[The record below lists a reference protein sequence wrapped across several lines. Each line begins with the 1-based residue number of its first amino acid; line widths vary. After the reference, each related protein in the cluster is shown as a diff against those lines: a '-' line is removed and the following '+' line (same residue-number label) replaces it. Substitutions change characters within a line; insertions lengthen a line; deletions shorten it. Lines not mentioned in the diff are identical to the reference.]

1 MIDAALFQKIF
12 LFQDIKPD
20 ELHRVL
26 DRTSLREFP
35 AGTVIIQ
42 EGEPGDSLFIMAAG
56 EVEITKQL
64 TLVLDEDTPKERV
77 MIRLKAENGVYFGE
91 MALLESET
99 RSATVTALTD
109 CSLLELHQKDFLEL
123 IEQHPA
129 MGVKLLLR
137 LAQIL
142 SRHLRKTNQDVVKLT
157 TALAI
162 SLGRLGRRR
171 QVPMT
176 IPCRGG
182 TWQCRAQIPRFS
194 LGQPQRPAPQI
205 LNSLTAYLT
214 P

>member
-1 MIDAALFQKIF
+1 MIDATLFQKIF

-26 DRTSLREFP
+26 DRTSRREFP

-77 MIRLKAENGVYFGE
+77 MIRLKAEDGVYFGE

-123 IEQHPA
+123 IEQHPP
-129 MGVKLLLR
+129 MGIKLLLR
-137 LAQIL
+137 LAQLL

-162 SLGRLGRRR
+162 SLGG
-171 QVPMT
+171 
-176 IPCRGG
+176 
-182 TWQCRAQIPRFS
+182 
-194 LGQPQRPAPQI
+194 
-205 LNSLTAYLT
+205 
-214 P
+214 

>member
-1 MIDAALFQKIF
+1 MIDATLFQKIF
-12 LFQDIKPD
+12 LFQDIKAD

-26 DRTSLREFP
+26 DRTSRREFP

-77 MIRLKAENGVYFGE
+77 MIRLKAEDGVYFGE
-91 MALLESET
+91 MALLESEI

-123 IEQHPA
+123 IEQYPA
-129 MGVKLLLR
+129 MGIKLLLR

-162 SLGRLGRRR
+162 SLGG
-171 QVPMT
+171 
-176 IPCRGG
+176 
-182 TWQCRAQIPRFS
+182 
-194 LGQPQRPAPQI
+194 
-205 LNSLTAYLT
+205 
-214 P
+214 

>member
-1 MIDAALFQKIF
+1 MMDAALLKKIF

-26 DRTSLREFP
+26 ERTNHREFP
-35 AGTVIIQ
+35 AGTVIIE

-91 MALLESET
+91 MALLESEI

-109 CSLLELHQKDFLEL
+109 CTLLELHQKDFLEL

-129 MGVKLLLR
+129 MGIKLLLR

-162 SLGRLGRRR
+162 SLGG
-171 QVPMT
+171 
-176 IPCRGG
+176 
-182 TWQCRAQIPRFS
+182 
-194 LGQPQRPAPQI
+194 
-205 LNSLTAYLT
+205 
-214 P
+214 

>member
-1 MIDAALFQKIF
+1 MDAALFQKIY
-12 LFQDIKPD
+12 LFQDLKEGEINQ
-20 ELHRVL
+20 VL
-26 DRTSLREFP
+26 DRTTLRDYP

-42 EGEPGDSLFIMAAG
+42 EGEPGDSLFIMKEG

-91 MALLESET
+91 MALLENET

-109 CSLLELHQKDFLEL
+109 CSLLELHQKDFLDL
-123 IEQHPA
+123 VSQKPA

-137 LAQIL
+137 LSQIL

-162 SLGRLGRRR
+162 SLGG
-171 QVPMT
+171 
-176 IPCRGG
+176 
-182 TWQCRAQIPRFS
+182 
-194 LGQPQRPAPQI
+194 
-205 LNSLTAYLT
+205 
-214 P
+214 